1 MNRGQGLRE
10 YAGIYL
16 RGLAM
21 GACDVIPGV
30 SGGTIALI
38 TGIYER
44 LVGAIGSIDP
54 ASVKHLFRGDF
65 RSFRAD
71 IEKIDIPFLIVL
83 LAGIGTAFLL
93 MSGVIL
99 TLLSDYPVATYS
111 FFLGLI
117 LASAVA
123 IFLEIRSP
131 NAATVAYLIVG
142 TGAGYLL
149 GGLGHLDIGHSLP
162 ILFFTGMVA
171 LCAMVLPGISGA
183 YMTLVLNQ
191 YEFMLAAL
199 RSFSLPEIISYIAG
213 YLLGGL
219 GHLDIGHSLPIL
231 FFTGMVALCA
241 MVLPGISGAYMTLV
255 LNQYEFML
263 AALRS
268 FSLPEIISYIAGGV
282 VGLLLFTKALKYLLA
297 TYPGAMLALLTG
309 LMLGSAR
316 MLWDKGA
323 AAGDMLTGGWVF
335 FLVGLVIVGA
345 VEFAKRRYQA
355 RTA

>member
-171 LCAMVLPGISGA
+171 LCAMI
-183 YMTLVLNQ
+183 
-191 YEFMLAAL
+191 
-199 RSFSLPEIISYIAG
+199 
-213 YLLGGL
+213 
-219 GHLDIGHSLPIL
+219 
-231 FFTGMVALCA
+231 
-241 MVLPGISGAYMTLV
+241 LPGISGAYMTLV